1 MDQPMRIM
9 RFPEILT
16 AFLILALVLSAS
28 TMSAGFLYGRMDFFG
43 EFRVI
48 VCGVAWLFLNLVY
61 ALLVM
66 RGFLRMFP
74 LPTGVI
80 NLHSREE
87 YIYHVY
93 LLTRMFF
100 FDPYTRSNI
109 VPVPFLRAIYRAM
122 GAKIDTGTYPAG
134 YITDPLFTRLGKQV
148 TIGHNSTLTAHE
160 ISGNKLLHDFID
172 IEDGATVGANSFVMP
187 GVKIGVNAIVAANSV
202 VPRNMQIPAYEIW
215 GGIPVKKIGEVK
227 REHEFRQAAR

>member
-1 MDQPMRIM
+1 MRIM
-9 RFPEILT
+9 RWPEILT
-16 AFLILALVLSAS
+16 SVLVLILVLSAS
-28 TMSAGFLYGRMDFFG
+28 TMSVRFLYGPMDFLG
-43 EFRVI
+43 EFRAIIFALV
-48 VCGVAWLFLNLVY
+48 WLFLNLVY
-61 ALLVM
+61 TLLFM
-66 RGFLRMFP
+66 RGFLRLFP
-74 LPTGVI
+74 LPTGPI

-93 LLTRMFF
+93 LLVRMLF

-109 VPVPFLRAIYRAM
+109 LPLPLVRIVYKAM

-134 YITDPLFTRLGKQV
+134 FITDPLFTRLGKQV

-202 VPRNMQIPAYEIW
+202 VPRNAQIPAYEIW
-215 GGIPVKKIGEVK
+215 GGVPVKKIGDVQ
-227 REHEFRQAAR
+227 REHEFQRIPR